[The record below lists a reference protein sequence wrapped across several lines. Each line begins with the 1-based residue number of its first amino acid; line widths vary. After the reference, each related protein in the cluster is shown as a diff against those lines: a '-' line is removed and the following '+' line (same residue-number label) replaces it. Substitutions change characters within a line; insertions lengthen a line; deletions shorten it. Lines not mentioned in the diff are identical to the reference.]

1 MKTFTYVIAPYGCKE
16 NFTPGKRYDVISL
29 TSNIFEIRNDFGIR
43 SYYHTINCYSLN
55 GLDWII
61 PEIGQG
67 EFVESKKK
75 FSRIEIFKI
84 INDFYDAEN
93 IVVGLY
99 DIGEDETD
107 NGREF
112 ISCKYEILS
121 IRPKYEDEEV
131 VLGDF
136 SEEELEQIEN
146 IIHRILNTN

>member
-29 TSNIFEIRNDFGIR
+29 TENSFQIKDNFGAR
-43 SYYHTINCYSLN
+43 CYYPLKNCYSLN

-75 FSRIEIFKI
+75 FSIIEIFKI
-84 INDFYDAEN
+84 TNDFYDAEN
-93 IVVGLY
+93 IVVGIY
-99 DIGEDETD
+99 NICEYISDDERRWTYGD
-107 NGREF
+107 
-112 ISCKYEILS
+112 YEILS
-121 IRPKYEDEEV
+121 IRPKYDDDEV

-136 SEEELEQIEN
+136 SVEELAQIEN
-146 IIHRILNTN
+146 TIYRILNNN